1 MKKISIS
8 RCNFIVILMVVLC
21 ILSSVLVYFYNRGN
35 NGTSSKK
42 SNEKENRYTLQ
53 LVNTK
58 TPNSVYDIQPTS
70 VLGDF
75 VMVFG
80 EKIDQAIKDGTVEHL
95 RNEIITSHD
104 TAALTLFDL
113 VVLRKTDI
121 ERYYQEAVQFLKHH
135 NDRLLV
141 ADVLQQFAQLRN
153 EEQFK
158 EMAKFLEPFGASGM
172 LEASTIAEQTGWLE
186 MSAQYARLAVV
197 SEDASFIVANRS
209 AEIMLN
215 ADDIEGVEMA
225 LNIME
230 KRSDKRYQQE
240 ACTLLK
246 GKIAVL
252 LGNVDDKMVTDLEQ
266 LSINGMMPPV
276 RRDAALMLEGLRV
289 K

>member
-1 MKKISIS
+1 
-8 RCNFIVILMVVLC
+8 MVVLC

-197 SEDASFIVANRS
+197 SEDASFIVARQQISS
-209 AEIMLN
+209 A
-215 ADDIEGVEMA
+215 
-225 LNIME
+225 
-230 KRSDKRYQQE
+230 
-240 ACTLLK
+240 TL
-246 GKIAVL
+246 
-252 LGNVDDKMVTDLEQ
+252 
-266 LSINGMMPPV
+266 
-276 RRDAALMLEGLRV
+276 AA
-289 K
+289 